1 MHSMEMFG
9 LTEEQLHI
17 LYSLEYA
24 ISKKDMADDKKPV
37 ADKALWLEKWEA
49 ALNDSQEDKV
59 SIPYKGL
66 DQLAAAV
73 KLEAEKSPNKTWF
86 YLTMLE
92 ATLFVPYSPLGL
104 QEDKRF
110 KKLHFS
116 NQSEFLKFFASLT
129 TIMDPVYIDR
139 FQKTYSKTLDKLT
152 GKWQKVA
159 IGALSVVAIAAIAAA
174 TAGAAA
180 GPIAVA
186 MFGSEFAG
194 LSGAALTSACLAMVG
209 GGAIAAGGF
218 GMAGGVIAIVGGGAI
233 LGAAGGGAAVSAASL
248 MMKSA
253 PSFTLTQAA
262 KLEVVLK
269 EITLNAQKDIQ
280 NAQSVMNA
288 LRDQIKALQ
297 KELAELKSEQEED
310 KKTLANLEKSL
321 KYLKKAYEDMTVF
334 KSSFE
339 LGMEVEETEA

>member
-269 EITLNAQKDIQ
+269 EITLCKWPHGGYLSGRPEPTKKQSIKDRIFMY
-280 NAQSVMNA
+280 QSNGA
-288 LRDQIKALQ
+288 
-297 KELAELKSEQEED
+297 
-310 KKTLANLEKSL
+310 
-321 KYLKKAYEDMTVF
+321 
-334 KSSFE
+334 
-339 LGMEVEETEA
+339 

>member
-24 ISKKDMADDKKPV
+24 ITKKDMADDKKPV
-37 ADKALWLEKWEA
+37 ADKALWLKKWED
-49 ALNDSQEDKV
+49 ALNDSQEDKI
-59 SIPYKGL
+59 SIPYKEL
-66 DQLAAAV
+66 DQLDAAV

-104 QEDKRF
+104 QEDKHF

-116 NQSEFLKFFASLT
+116 NQSEFLKIFASLT
-129 TIMDPVYIDR
+129 NIMDPIYIDH

-297 KELAELKSEQEED
+297 KELADLKSEQEED

-339 LGMEVEETEA
+339 LGMEVEEAES